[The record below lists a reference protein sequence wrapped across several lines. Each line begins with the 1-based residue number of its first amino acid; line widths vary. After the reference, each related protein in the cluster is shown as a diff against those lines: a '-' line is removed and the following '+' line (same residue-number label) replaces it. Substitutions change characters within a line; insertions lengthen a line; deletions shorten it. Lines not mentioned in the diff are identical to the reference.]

1 MLRYACSVS
10 SSFCSICGWQKWVRG
25 DTTWS
30 ITWQKEIESPRQGI
44 EPWSPAWQAGILAT
58 ILSRNITLNV
68 ARLELTTFGS
78 GIRCST
84 NWATHPYTIPT
95 HCILHIPLASTLTLI
110 MLDMPWILIG
120 QQMTCTKKSGGLQT
134 APGTRT
140 RSLDIRSVTR
150 CHCAR
155 AAMIHHAPTC
165 IISTSILYHHQWY
178 SSIVPTIIYQGRLP

>member
-1 MLRYACSVS
+1 MTRDKRSTVLR
-10 SSFCSICGWQKWVRG
+10 QKDW
-25 DTTWS
+25 T
-30 ITWQKEIESPRQGI
+30 PRRGI
-44 EPWSPAWQAGILAT
+44 EPRSPAWQAGILAT
-58 ILSRNITLNV
+58 ILSRNISLNV

-110 MLDMPWILIG
+110 MLDMPWIFIG

-155 AAMIHHAPTC
+155 AAMIHHAPPV
-165 IISTSILYHHQWY
+165 LYQPQF
-178 SSIVPTIIYQGRLP
+178 STIINDIPPLSPQ

>member
-1 MLRYACSVS
+1 MRGSIPSENSIYDITFGVYTS
-10 SSFCSICGWQKWVRG
+10 SLVDTICGTSDSFFLFCFLV
-25 DTTWS
+25 WS
-30 ITWQKEIESPRQGI
+30 IEVWEEMTHWIKNSI
-44 EPWSPAWQAGILAT
+44 
-58 ILSRNITLNV
+58 LNV
-68 ARLELTTFGS
+68 ARFELTTFGF
-78 GIRCST
+78 GIQCST